1 MLRCNE
7 QRTNRALGDLLVYI
21 LWQGGGWALSDAR
34 DNFVGDL
41 FQRPRNSIT
50 IRSGRTHRHAA
61 DADVLQTLDQV
72 KVGCRSGGDLKAVEL
87 AIRLAAFLFEQSDQA
102 VNFSDEVDCLQ
113 VGIYDRHQRVKAI
126 AIAGGSPRRLS

>member
-21 LWQGGGWALSDAR
+21 LWQGGGWALSDPR

-50 IRSGRTHRHAA
+50 VRRGRTHRHPT

-72 KVGCRSGGDLKAVEL
+72 KVGCRSCSDLKAVEL
-87 AIRLAAFLFEQSDQA
+87 AARLAAFLFEQCNQA
-102 VNFSDEVDCLQ
+102 LD
-113 VGIYDRHQRVKAI
+113 
-126 AIAGGSPRRLS
+126 